1 MHDAV
6 ALEAKGVPTAVV
18 VTETFVR
25 EAYVQRTVLGM
36 VGIEPVVISHPLS
49 TISDEEID
57 ARAREA
63 APQALKV
70 LLRR

>member
-6 ALEAKGVPTAVV
+6 ALEAKGIPTAVV

-25 EAYVQRTVLGM
+25 EAHVQRTVLGM
-36 VGIEPVVISHPLS
+36 EGIEPVVISHPLS

-57 ARAREA
+57 ARAGEA
-63 APQALKV
+63 SPQVFQV